1 MGDNTRIFLMVVAT
15 VVAVTG
21 IALISVQYLKGN
33 TPIILMV
40 IAMVVS
46 VMAMALAGVYVLNKA
61 VKD

>member
-1 MGDNTRIFLMVVAT
+1 MGDNTRIVLMVIAT

-21 IALISVQYLKGN
+21 IAHIGVYFLKGN

-40 IAMVVS
+40 IAMVV
-46 VMAMALAGVYVLNKA
+46 AMMSLALAGVYVLNKA

>member
-1 MGDNTRIFLMVVAT
+1 MGENTRIALGVIAT
-15 VVAVTG
+15 IAVLTG

>member
-1 MGDNTRIFLMVVAT
+1 MVIAT

-21 IALISVQYLKGN
+21 IALVSVQFLKGN

-40 IAMVVS
+40 IAMVIS

>member
-1 MGDNTRIFLMVVAT
+1 MGDNTRILLMVIAT
-15 VVAVTG
+15 VVTVTG
-21 IALISVQYLKGN
+21 IALISVHYLKGN

-40 IAMVVS
+40 IAMVVA